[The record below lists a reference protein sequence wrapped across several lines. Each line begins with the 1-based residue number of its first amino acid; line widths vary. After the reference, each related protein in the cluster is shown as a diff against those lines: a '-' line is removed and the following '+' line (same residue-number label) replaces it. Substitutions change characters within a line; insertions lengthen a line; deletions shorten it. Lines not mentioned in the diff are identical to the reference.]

1 MDNFS
6 LILAPTIRSKCYL
19 FYLKKNGLIPKK
31 IFFLN
36 SKLQRCKVK
45 KHDLIAFDPQ
55 ASFKNLFVGLKSEV
69 FILKGNINS
78 NFNWKIIKKQR
89 IKYFIY
95 SGLPGVILSKKFF
108 GIDKT
113 FIHVHGGSLPEYKGS
128 TTFYYSI
135 LKREDFK
142 VTSLILNPNI
152 DSGTI
157 LIRKKFNLPKNID
170 IDYIYDPYTR
180 SQVLIETIKKF
191 PLLKKKNHNRIKDV
205 NHYYVIHPV
214 LKHIALKKCKLIKN

>member
-1 MDNFS
+1 M
-6 LILAPTIRSKCYL
+6 
-19 FYLKKNGLIPKK
+19 
-31 IFFLN
+31 
-36 SKLQRCKVK
+36 
-45 KHDLIAFDPQ
+45 
-55 ASFKNLFVGLKSEV
+55 
-69 FILKGNINS
+69 
-78 NFNWKIIKKQR
+78 
-89 IKYFIY
+89 
-95 SGLPGVILSKKFF
+95 
-108 GIDKT
+108 
-113 FIHVHGGSLPEYKGS
+113 PEYKGR

-135 LKREDFK
+135 LKREDFN